1 MFPFFLEKL
10 TVVELVDTLLCY
22 QPAISATTLVQQQS
36 ISNLKWF
43 LTSEHRDVVARGVN
57 ASIAALKH
65 PDRQKNN
72 LTISFLT
79 YYIPLEFYD

>member
-22 QPAISATTLVQQQS
+22 QPTISAKTLAQQQS
-36 ISNLKWF
+36 ITNLKWF
-43 LTSEHRDVVARGVN
+43 LTHTGMLVAHGVN

-65 PDRQKNN
+65 PDRQNNN

-79 YYIPLEFYD
+79 YYISLEFYD

>member
-22 QPAISATTLVQQQS
+22 QPTISATTLAQQQS
-36 ISNLKWF
+36 ITNLKWF
-43 LTSEHRDVVARGVN
+43 LTPEHRDVVAHGVN

-65 PDRQKNN
+65 PDRQNNN

-79 YYIPLEFYD
+79 CHIPLEFYD